1 MTSTDNSSS
10 VMEQK
15 LRFDKKIQELRA
27 GQGKNVRMFSN
38 IEYGKFIQKV
48 KDIRTPGHRMMPSDF
63 YMMKRFEVMQVEKN
77 GDIIEKLVKP
87 GTRLRYATFEN
98 LFDIITDLH
107 EEGMKHVWGDR
118 RHCLG
123 SDS

>member
-38 IEYGKFIQKV
+38 IEYGKFIQEV

-77 GDIIEKLVKP
+77 G
-87 GTRLRYATFEN
+87 EN
-98 LFDIITDLH
+98 I
-107 EEGMKHVWGDR
+107 KKW
-118 RHCLG
+118 
-123 SDS
+123 

>member
-1 MTSTDNSSS
+1 
-10 VMEQK
+10 
-15 LRFDKKIQELRA
+15 
-27 GQGKNVRMFSN
+27 
-38 IEYGKFIQKV
+38 
-48 KDIRTPGHRMMPSDF
+48 MMPSDF

-107 EEGMKHVWGDR
+107 EEGMKHGWGDR
-118 RHCLG
+118 RHWLG